1 MAPRERRLPRPR
13 VLGLVGLVEQADG
26 RDETKEEM
34 EMEIMMEAL
43 EDETGEVETGTSVV
57 TTGDELLEVMEATT
71 TEAVMKTKEMI
82 PVNEEAVEAEGVEEV
97 IGAMD
102 RTTARAGR
110 ASGHCR

>member
-34 EMEIMMEAL
+34 EMETMTEAL
-43 EDETGEVETGTSVV
+43 EDETGEVETGTSVA

-71 TEAVMKTKEMI
+71 TEAVMKTKEMT
-82 PVNEEAVEAEGVEEV
+82 PVNEEAVEAEGVEKAV
-97 IGAMD
+97 GAMD
-102 RTTARAGR
+102 RTTARAGH